1 MRRGNLAGESVAHT
15 CIHIINNMVT
25 VELDI
30 LDVDDVIQKDQTGDH
45 LRELVATVFNN
56 CETADRHF
64 WTIKSRRFSLCRS
77 NDKGPGQGE
86 TSLTEKMRTHVNC
99 CIRVTDKYLRLLSV
113 LIKSREFHLAYP
125 TAHALGEG
133 LPIIE
138 IPKSREGK
146 PFIPTQT
153 GQPSNY
159 EFSVSHQC
167 PYIGIARSRGV
178 KVGLDIVTFDEINR
192 RLYCNERE
200 FVSAFR
206 SSFAESEW
214 NLITS
219 SATVLNDFF
228 LRWAMK
234 EAYTKSLGL
243 GMSLEFESFI
253 ITLDGVEN
261 LWDYIS
267 VNADPENGIVL
278 PGLVQH
284 CGQPN
289 SERWSFFFLL
299 IQAKERIKGC
309 ACACIPDSSIDKA
322 LTVNIRW
329 MKVEELL
336 SWHGNA
342 TGD

>member
-1 MRRGNLAGESVAHT
+1 MRRGNLAGESVVHT

-56 CETADRHF
+56 CATADRHF
-64 WTIKSRRFSLCRS
+64 CTIKSRRFSLCRS

-86 TSLTEKMRTHVNC
+86 KSLTEKMRTHVNC

-125 TAHALGEG
+125 TAHESGED

-138 IPKSREGK
+138 IPRSREGK
-146 PFIPTQT
+146 PFIPTPT

-192 RLYCNERE
+192 RLYSNERE
-200 FVSAFR
+200 FVAVFR

-214 NLITS
+214 NSIAS
-219 SATVLNDFF
+219 SSTILNDFF

-243 GMSLEFESFI
+243 GMSLEFKSFA
-253 ITLDGVEN
+253 TQLDGVEN
-261 LWDYIS
+261 LWDHIS
-267 VNADPENGIVL
+267 MNANPENGILL
-278 PGLVQH
+278 PGVVQH

-299 IQAKERIKGC
+299 MQSNEQIKGC
-309 ACACIPDSSIDKA
+309 ACACVPEGSIDNA

-329 MKVEELL
+329 MDVEELL
-336 SWHGNA
+336 WWHQNA
-342 TGD
+342 AGG